1 MTGKFITIEGTD
13 GAGKSTQIAM
23 LVEFLKNKG
32 IECVV
37 TREPGGTKIG
47 EKLREIV
54 LDPENGEMTY
64 VTEAMLYAASR
75 AQHVEEKIIPA
86 LKEGKFVICDR
97 FLDSSLVYQGYARGL
112 ETEMIEKINGY
123 ALCGIKPDI
132 TLFFDIHPEV
142 GITRKKNMHDLDRI
156 EQEKADFHQKV
167 YNGYKTLAQKY
178 PERIKSINAE
188 KTIEEVHK
196 QVVEEITKILE

>member
-23 LVEFLKNKG
+23 LVKFLKNKG

-54 LDPENGEMTY
+54 LDPENSEMTY

-132 TLFFDIHPEV
+132 TLFFDIRPEV

-196 QVVEEITKILE
+196 QVVEEIRKILE

>member
-1 MTGKFITIEGTD
+1 MTGKFITTEGTD

-54 LDPENGEMTY
+54 LDPENAEMTY

-132 TLFFDIHPEV
+132 TLFFDIRPEV

-156 EQEKADFHQKV
+156 EREKADFHQRV
-167 YNGYKTLAQKY
+167 YKGYKTLAEKY

-188 KTIEEVHK
+188 KTVEEVHR
-196 QVVEEITKILE
+196 QVVEAIKKILE

>member
-54 LDPENGEMTY
+54 LDPENSEMTNI
-64 VTEAMLYAASR
+64 TEAMLYAASR

-132 TLFFDIHPEV
+132 TLFFDIRPEV

-167 YNGYKTLAQKY
+167 YNGYKTLTQKY